1 MKLINASIK
10 RFGRRMFPLLAAA
23 AVLICGILPGEA
35 RSAGLLIADGGFGGV
50 LNIQEHD
57 VHVTINNGIAVTRV
71 TQVFK
76 NTENR
81 QVEALYTFPVPKGA
95 SVSNFSMW
103 INGKEMIGEVL
114 EKKRAREIYD
124 SYKQTRRDP
133 GLLEQVDYKT
143 FEMRIF
149 PIQPQAEQRVQIT
162 YYQELDVDSNT
173 ATYVYPLSTVTRK
186 EIDTRTTGKFAINLD
201 VKSVVPIA
209 GMESPSHGTDFVM
222 ATHSDH
228 YRQASLEATEGSLE
242 RDVVL
247 LFHTARPQTG
257 IDLVTSRQTD
267 EDGFFYLTLTAGE
280 ELATLDQG
288 MDYVFLLDISGSM
301 ANDRKLIISRN
312 SVEAFIDELSGDDR
326 FEVMTFNVAP
336 NTLFGSLQPA
346 NDDMKSRAEQFM
358 GSQQARGGTVLAPAM
373 NTAYRYAD
381 PDRTLNVV
389 ILSDG
394 MTEQRERQTLLQ
406 LIQSR
411 PRNARVFCIGIG
423 NSVNRPLLEQ
433 LADDTGGLA
442 AFISRA
448 DSFQRQAKAFRR
460 KLMRPVATDLEL
472 TIDGVR
478 TYDIEPRSLPNLYHG
493 SPVRIYGRYA
503 GDGQANVTLTATI
516 QGREITQS
524 APMAFPDADPNN
536 PEIER
541 MWAWKRIDRLLKTAD
556 RNGSRKSV
564 LPEVIRLGETFSI
577 VSEYTSFLVLE
588 NDAEYRRWK
597 INRRNADRIATDREA
612 MAARHQK
619 LERIRNKAVAGLGP
633 QAATPKSNSVQAP
646 VTAKRAPNGPTAP
659 TAPPA
664 VTPKPS
670 QSRDLSF
677 GIGTRPVGPL
687 FLGTA
692 YWLIRRKRRKIDR

>member
-1 MKLINASIK
+1 MKRMRARINRLI
-10 RFGRRMFPLLAAA
+10 RRMFPVLTATAMLLC
-23 AVLICGILPGEA
+23 VILPGNA
-35 RSAGLLIADGGFGGV
+35 KAAGLLIADGGFGGV

-124 SYKQTRRDP
+124 SYKRTRRDP
-133 GLLEQVDYKT
+133 GLLEQVAYKT

-149 PIQPQAEQRVQIT
+149 PIQPRAEQRVQIT
-162 YYQELDVDSNT
+162 YYQELDVDNNA
-173 ATYVYPLSTVTRK
+173 ATYVYPLSTVTRND
-186 EIDTRTTGKFAINLD
+186 INSRTTGKFAINLD
-201 VKSVVPIA
+201 VKSAVPIT
-209 GMESPSHGTDFVM
+209 GMESPSHGKDFVV

-228 YRQASLEATEGSLE
+228 YRQASLESNEGSLE
-242 RDVVL
+242 RDVVVVC
-247 LFHTARPQTG
+247 HMARPQTG
-257 IDLVTSRQTD
+257 IDLITSRQKG

-288 MDYVFLLDISGSM
+288 MAYVFLLDISGSM
-301 ANDRKLIISRN
+301 GNDRKLIISRS
-312 SVEAFIDELSGDDR
+312 SVEAFIDELSADDR

-336 NTLFGSLQPA
+336 TTLFGSLQPA
-346 NDDMKSRAEQFM
+346 SDTMKARAEQFL
-358 GSQQARGGTVLAPAM
+358 GTQQARGGTVLAPAM

-442 AFISRA
+442 AFVSRA

-478 TYDIEPRSLPNLYHG
+478 IYDMEPGSLPNLYHG

-503 GDGQANVTLTATI
+503 GDGKAQMTLTASI
-516 QGREITQS
+516 QGREVIQS
-524 APMAFPDADPNN
+524 AYLEFPKTDPNN

-541 MWAWKRIDRLLKTAD
+541 MWAWKRIDQVLKTAD
-556 RNGSRKSV
+556 RNGFRNPV
-564 LPEVIRLGETFSI
+564 IQEVIRLGETYSI

-597 INRRNADRIATDREA
+597 IERRNADRIATDRRA
-612 MAARHQK
+612 MEARHEN

-633 QAATPKSNSVQAP
+633 QAAQPKSPSIQAP
-646 VTAKRAPNGPTAP
+646 AIAP
-659 TAPPA
+659 TAPAGSTVPA
-664 VTPKPS
+664 PPQASVPRSS
-670 QSRDLSF
+670 QSRDLNF
-677 GIGTRPVGPL
+677 GTGTGPVGPL
-687 FLGTA
+687 FLGAA
-692 YWLIRRKRRKIDR
+692 YWLIRRKRRK

>member
-1 MKLINASIK
+1 MKLIKSGMK
-10 RFGRRMFPLLAAA
+10 RIGRRMLPFLAAT
-23 AVLICGILPGEA
+23 AVLICGILPGNA
-35 RSAGLLIADGGFGGV
+35 GAAGLLIADGGFGGV

-114 EKKRAREIYD
+114 EKKRAREIYN
-124 SYKQTRRDP
+124 SYKRTRRDP

-162 YYQELDVDSNT
+162 YYQELDVDHNA

-186 EIDTRTTGKFAINLD
+186 EIDARTTGKFAFNLN
-201 VKSVVPIA
+201 VKSAVPIA
-209 GMESPSHGTDFVM
+209 GMESPSHGADFVM

-228 YRQASLEATEGSLE
+228 YRQASLESAEGSLE

-247 LFHTARPQTG
+247 LFHMVRPQTG
-257 IDLVTSRQTD
+257 IDLVTSRQTGD
-267 EDGFFYLTLTAGE
+267 DGFFYLTLTAGE

-301 ANDRKLIISRN
+301 ANDRKLVISRN

-336 NTLFGSLQPA
+336 NTVFGSLQPA
-346 NDDMKSRAEQFM
+346 DDDMKGRAEQFM

-394 MTEQRERQTLLQ
+394 MTEQRERRTLLQ
-406 LIQSR
+406 MIQSR
-411 PRNARVFCIGIG
+411 PRNTRVFCIGIG

-433 LADDTGGLA
+433 LAADTGGLA
-442 AFISRA
+442 AFVSRS

-478 TYDIEPRSLPNLYHG
+478 TYDMEPQSLPNLYHG

-503 GDGQANVTLTATI
+503 GDGEAHVTLTATI
-516 QGREITQS
+516 QGREISQS
-524 APMAFPDADPNN
+524 AKLVFPDSDPNN

-541 MWAWKRIDRLLKTAD
+541 MWAWKRMDQLLKTAD
-556 RNGSRKSV
+556 RNGSRDPAV
-564 LPEVIRLGETFSI
+564 PEVIRLGETFSI

-597 INRRNADRIATDREA
+597 IDRRNADRIATDRAA
-612 MAARHQK
+612 MQARNEDLQ
-619 LERIRNKAVAGLGP
+619 RIRNKAVAGLGP
-633 QAATPKSNSVQAP
+633 QAAQSKSTSIQKPAP
-646 VTAKRAPNGPTAP
+646 TNTAP
-659 TAPPA
+659 AAPAAPA
-664 VTPKPS
+664 APQVVTPRTS
-670 QSRDLSF
+670 QSRDLNF
-677 GIGTRPVGPL
+677 GIGTGPVGPL
-687 FLGTA
+687 FLGAA
-692 YWLIRRKRRKIDR
+692 YWLIRRKRRR

>member
-1 MKLINASIK
+1 MKRMRARLNRLI
-10 RFGRRMFPLLAAA
+10 RRMFPVLTATAMLLC
-23 AVLICGILPGEA
+23 VILPGNA
-35 RSAGLLIADGGFGGV
+35 KAAGLLIADGGFGGV

-124 SYKQTRRDP
+124 SYKRTRRDP

-149 PIQPQAEQRVQIT
+149 PIQPRAEQRVQIT
-162 YYQELDVDSNT
+162 YYRELDVDNNA
-173 ATYVYPLSTVTRK
+173 ATYVYPLSTVTRND
-186 EIDTRTTGKFAINLD
+186 INSRTTGKFAINLD
-201 VKSVVPIA
+201 VKSAVPIT
-209 GMESPSHGTDFVM
+209 GMESPSHGKDFVV

-228 YRQASLEATEGSLE
+228 YRQASLESNEGSLE
-242 RDVVL
+242 RDVVVVC
-247 LFHTARPQTG
+247 HMARPQTG
-257 IDLVTSRQTD
+257 IDLITSRQKG

-288 MDYVFLLDISGSM
+288 MAYVFLLDISGSM
-301 ANDRKLIISRN
+301 GNDRKLIISRS
-312 SVEAFIDELSGDDR
+312 SVEAFIDELSADDR

-336 NTLFGSLQPA
+336 TTLFGSLQPA
-346 NDDMKSRAEQFM
+346 SDTMKARAEQFL
-358 GSQQARGGTVLAPAM
+358 GTQQARGGTVLAPAM

-442 AFISRA
+442 AFVSRA

-478 TYDIEPRSLPNLYHG
+478 IYDMEPGSLPNLYHG

-503 GDGQANVTLTATI
+503 GDGKAQMTLTASI
-516 QGREITQS
+516 QGREVIQS
-524 APMAFPDADPNN
+524 ADLEFPKTDPNN

-541 MWAWKRIDRLLKTAD
+541 MWAWKRIDQLLKTAD
-556 RNGSRKSV
+556 RNGSRNPV
-564 LPEVIRLGETFSI
+564 IQEVIRLGETYSI

-597 INRRNADRIATDREA
+597 IERRNADRIATDRRA
-612 MAARHQK
+612 MEARHEN

-633 QAATPKSNSVQAP
+633 QAAQPKSPSIQAP
-646 VTAKRAPNGPTAP
+646 AIAP
-659 TAPPA
+659 TAPAGSTVPA
-664 VTPKPS
+664 PPQASVPRSS
-670 QSRDLSF
+670 QSRDLNF
-677 GIGTRPVGPL
+677 GTGTGPVGQL
-687 FLGTA
+687 LLGAA
-692 YWLIRRKRRKIDR
+692 YWLIRRKRRK

>member
-1 MKLINASIK
+1 MRPFTASIK
-10 RFGRRMFPLLAAA
+10 RIRRRMLPLLGAV
-23 AVLICGILPGEA
+23 AVLVCGILPGNA
-35 RSAGLLIADGGFGGV
+35 RAAGLLIADGGFGGV
-50 LNIQEHD
+50 LEIQEHD

-76 NTENR
+76 NMENR

-124 SYKQTRRDP
+124 SYKRTRRDP

-149 PIQPQAEQRVQIT
+149 PIQPRAEQRVQIT
-162 YYQELDVDSNT
+162 YYQGLDVDNNA

-186 EIDTRTTGKFAINLD
+186 DIDARTTGKFAINLD
-201 VKSVVPIA
+201 VKSAVPIT
-209 GMESPSHGTDFVM
+209 GMESPSHGKDFVM

-228 YRQASLEATEGSLE
+228 YRQGSLESTEGSLE

-247 LFHTARPQTG
+247 LFHMARPQTG
-257 IDLVTSRQTD
+257 IDLITSRQAG

-280 ELATLDQG
+280 ELTTLDQG

-301 ANDRKLIISRN
+301 GNDRKLVISRN
-312 SVEAFIDELSGDDR
+312 SVEAFIDELSADDR

-336 NTLFGSLQPA
+336 TTLFGSLQPA
-346 NDDMKSRAEQFM
+346 NDAMKARSEQFM

-433 LADDTGGLA
+433 LADDSGGLA
-442 AFISRA
+442 AFVSRA

-460 KLMRPVATDLEL
+460 KLMRPVATDLQL

-478 TYDIEPRSLPNLYHG
+478 SYDMEPRSVPNLYHG

-503 GDGQANVTLTATI
+503 GDGEANVTLTATI
-516 QGREITQS
+516 QGREISQS
-524 APMAFPDADPNN
+524 AALVFPKSDPDN

-541 MWAWKRIDRLLKTAD
+541 MWAWKRIDQLLKTAD
-556 RNGSRKSV
+556 RNGSRDPV
-564 LPEVIRLGETFSI
+564 LAEVIRLGETYSI

-588 NDAEYRRWK
+588 NDGEYRRWK
-597 INRRNADRIATDREA
+597 IERRNADRIATDRQA
-612 MAARHQK
+612 MQARQDK

-633 QAATPKSNSVQAP
+633 QAAQPKSPSVQA
-646 VTAKRAPNGPTAP
+646 TAPAPKGPATPTAP
-659 TAPPA
+659 SAHRAAAPR
-664 VTPKPS
+664 TS
-670 QSRDLSF
+670 QSRDLNF
-677 GIGTRPVGPL
+677 GIGTGPVGPL
-687 FLGTA
+687 FIGA
-692 YWLIRRKRRKIDR
+692 VCWLIRRKRRK

>member
-1 MKLINASIK
+1 M
-10 RFGRRMFPLLAAA
+10 
-23 AVLICGILPGEA
+23 
-35 RSAGLLIADGGFGGV
+35 
-50 LNIQEHD
+50 
-57 VHVTINNGIAVTRV
+57 
-71 TQVFK
+71 
-76 NTENR
+76 
-81 QVEALYTFPVPKGA
+81 
-95 SVSNFSMW
+95 
-103 INGKEMIGEVL
+103 
-114 EKKRAREIYD
+114 
-124 SYKQTRRDP
+124 
-133 GLLEQVDYKT
+133 DYKT

-149 PIQPQAEQRVQIT
+149 PVQPQAEQRVQIT
-162 YYQELDVDSNT
+162 YYQELDVDSNA

-186 EIDTRTTGKFAINLD
+186 DIDARTTGKFAINMD
-201 VKSVVPIA
+201 VRSAVPIT
-209 GMESPSHGTDFVM
+209 GMDSPSHGKDFVV

-228 YRQASLEATEGSLE
+228 YRQASLESNKGSLE
-242 RDVVL
+242 RDVVVVC
-247 LFHTARPQTG
+247 HMARPQTG
-257 IDLVTSRQTD
+257 IDLITSRQKG

-301 ANDRKLIISRN
+301 GNDRKLIISRN
-312 SVEAFIDELSGDDR
+312 SVEAFINELSADDR

-336 NTLFGSLQPA
+336 NTLSGSLQAA
-346 NDDMKSRAEQFM
+346 NADMKERAEGFLD
-358 GSQQARGGTVLAPAM
+358 SQQARGGTVLAPAM

-442 AFISRA
+442 AFVSRA

-460 KLMRPVATDLEL
+460 KLMRPVATDLAL

-478 TYDIEPRSLPNLYHG
+478 TYDLEPRTLPNLYHG

-503 GDGQANVTLTATI
+503 GNGEAKVTLTANI

-524 APMAFPDADPNN
+524 AALAFPGTDPDN

-541 MWAWKRIDRLLKTAD
+541 MWAWKRIDQLLKTAD
-556 RNGSRKSV
+556 RNGSRDPV
-564 LPEVIRLGETFSI
+564 LEEVIRLGETYSI

-597 INRRNADRIATDREA
+597 IERRNADRIATDRRA
-612 MAARHQK
+612 MQARQEK
-619 LERIRNKAVAGLGP
+619 LEQIRNKAVAGLGP
-633 QAATPKSNSVQAP
+633 QAAQPKPTSIQAP
-646 VTAKRAPNGPTAP
+646 AAAP
-659 TAPPA
+659 TAPAGPA
-664 VTPKPS
+664 APATPRASVPRSS
-670 QSRDLSF
+670 QSRDLNF
-677 GIGTRPVGPL
+677 GTGPVGPL
-687 FLGTA
+687 FLGAA
-692 YWLIRRKRRKIDR
+692 YWLMRRKRKK